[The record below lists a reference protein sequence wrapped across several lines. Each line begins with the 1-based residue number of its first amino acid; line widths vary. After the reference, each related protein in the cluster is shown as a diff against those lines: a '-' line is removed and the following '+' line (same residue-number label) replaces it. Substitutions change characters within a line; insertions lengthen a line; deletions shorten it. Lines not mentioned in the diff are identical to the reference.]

1 MIPRFS
7 GETAM
12 SLPAKSYSS
21 ANFYRFAAVC
31 AACYVVAQII
41 QEFAFHHGI
50 SDSPVGEQAILQRLM
65 PLDQF
70 RLTLLLLSFFPIT
83 VAFAAVALR
92 QVRIR
97 PAASVLGFSFSLLFV
112 IGEIVNRSID
122 LFVISKHWAMQ
133 YQATVSVAAK
143 QLIAERIQVWT
154 ESFTGYYFIIRVG
167 LLLGCLCFAIATWD
181 RRRRWN
187 QFIALVFAVNA
198 ARSAGRLAEG
208 FMGQAWL
215 APLNDALYFPASVL
229 IYGSLAVWLWKQAQ
243 YLQQEPLGA
252 TASSK

>member
-1 MIPRFS
+1 
-7 GETAM
+7 M
-12 SLPAKSYSS
+12 SLPVKSYSS
-21 ANFYRFAAVC
+21 ANFYRFAAIC
-31 AACYVVAQII
+31 ATCYVVAQII

-65 PLDQF
+65 PFDQF

-92 QVRIR
+92 QARMR

-112 IGEIVNRSID
+112 IGEIINRSID
-122 LFVISKHWAMQ
+122 LFVISKQWAMQ
-133 YQATVSVAAK
+133 YQGTGSVAAK

-187 QFIALVFAVNA
+187 QFIAIVFAANA

-215 APLNDALYFPASVL
+215 APLNDAIYFPATVL

-243 YLQQEPLGA
+243 HLPQEQLGA

>member
-1 MIPRFS
+1 
-7 GETAM
+7 M
-12 SLPAKSYSS
+12 SLPVKSHSS
-21 ANFYRFAAVC
+21 ANFYRFAAFC

-41 QEFAFHHGI
+41 QEFVFHHGI

-70 RLTLLLLSFFPIT
+70 RLTLLLWSFFPVT

-92 QVRIR
+92 QARIR

-112 IGEIVNRSID
+112 IGEIINRSID
-122 LFVISKHWAMQ
+122 LFVISKQWATQ
-133 YQATVSVAAK
+133 YQCTASLAAK
-143 QLIAERIQVWT
+143 QLIAQRIQAWG
-154 ESFTGYYFIIRVG
+154 ESSTGYYFIIRIG
-167 LLLGCLCFAIATWD
+167 LLLGCLCFAVATWD

-187 QFIALVFAVNA
+187 QFIAIVFAANA

-215 APLNDALYFPASVL
+215 APLNDAIYFPATVL

-243 YLQQEPLGA
+243 DLQQEQLDA
-252 TASSK
+252 AASLK

>member
-1 MIPRFS
+1 
-7 GETAM
+7 M
-12 SLPAKSYSS
+12 SLPVKSYSS
-21 ANFYRFAAVC
+21 ANFYRFAAFC

-70 RLTLLLLSFFPIT
+70 RLTVILLSFFPIA

-92 QVRIR
+92 QVRVR

-112 IGEIVNRSID
+112 IGEIINRSID
-122 LFVISKHWAMQ
+122 LFVISKQWAMQ
-133 YQATVSVAAK
+133 YQGTALVAAK
-143 QLIAERIQVWT
+143 QLIAEQIQVWT
-154 ESFTGYYFIIRVG
+154 ESFTGYYFIIRIG

-187 QFIALVFAVNA
+187 QIIAVVFAVNA

-215 APLNDALYFPASVL
+215 AHLNDAIYFPATVL

-243 YLQQEPLGA
+243 DLQQEQLGA
-252 TASSK
+252 TASS